1 MADLFQI
8 LGVPRDADFIA
19 ILNAKN
25 RRIQDIRKSVEEA
38 EQDKEINKV
47 MHAWRILGCWGSRE
61 RYLRQLQQE
70 STLDTARRQQDAQF
84 EEEAA
89 QHSGGSTPEPATP
102 PTPATPIDSPTPP
115 ATPIASPAPAP
126 IPTPTPKYPPNPM
139 NLEELEGQRPPAQ
152 WFKQVAIRA
161 LTTICSLKEDL
172 NRTYAI
178 TDGTRRR
185 LILELRHM
193 PKNFVQGLTA
203 DFASVIEAYDVLM
216 LKILELEDYCQPAA
230 APRVR
235 DDWDHRHS
243 ILARLPVARDLVFRF
258 SGYACALDFVA
269 EELVGETGN
278 DRAREDELLNDL
290 GVILDQWRQL
300 INTFQA
306 GQRSLLQIALAR
318 GIGEGE

>member
-19 ILNAKN
+19 IRDTKN
-25 RRIQDIRKSVEEA
+25 LRIQDIRKTVNGA
-38 EQDKEINKV
+38 EQDKEIDKV

-89 QHSGGSTPEPATP
+89 QHSSGSTPEPATP
-102 PTPATPIDSPTPP
+102 PTPATPISPLIISPI
-115 ATPIASPAPAP
+115 ATPIATPTPTPMPTQP
-126 IPTPTPKYPPNPM
+126 IPTPTATYPRDPM
-139 NLEELEGQRPPAQ
+139 DWYEPQEEGQRPPAQ
-152 WFKQVAIRA
+152 WFKQVAQRA
-161 LTTICSLKEDL
+161 LTTICSLREDL

-193 PKNFVQGLTA
+193 PKNFVQGVTL
-203 DFASVIEAYDVLM
+203 DFTFIIEGYDVLM
-216 LKILELEDYCQPAA
+216 LKMLELADYCRPAA

-235 DDWDHRHS
+235 DDWDHRRG

-258 SGYACALDFVA
+258 SGYACALDFVV

-278 DRAREDELLNDL
+278 DRAREDELLDDL

-300 INTFQA
+300 INTFQ
-306 GQRSLLQIALAR
+306 GGNGRCYR
-318 GIGEGE
+318 